1 MDSRVS
7 FGFTKATKSRGK
19 TLSCENKFQL
29 KCSVDRDM
37 DLSTSAISDGVADC
51 VNGLCGS
58 SFVVVVVVM
67 LHI

>member
-7 FGFTKATKSRGK
+7 FGFTKATISRGK

-37 DLSTSAISDGVADC
+37 DLSTSAMFDGVADC

-58 SFVVVVVVM
+58 SFVVVIM
-67 LHI
+67 LGI